1 MKHTIDRLC
10 SQHSLDRQEY
20 LELLQCNDVDTLDY
34 LRFQAQKAT
43 LERFG
48 RDVYVRGLIEITND
62 CRNNCLYCGIR
73 QANKMVARYSL
84 SQATILDCCRLGYEL
99 GFRTFVL
106 QGGE

>member
-48 RDVYVRGLIEITND
+48 RDVYVRGLIEITNE
-62 CRNNCLYCGIR
+62 CRNNCLY
-73 QANKMVARYSL
+73 
-84 SQATILDCCRLGYEL
+84 
-99 GFRTFVL
+99 
-106 QGGE
+106 